1 MENREESKGDDLTEK
16 QKKFC
21 GEYIFDFN
29 ATRSYKIAY
38 QNTSDAAA
46 RSSSSELLTKPN
58 IQAYIAELQADLSKT
73 SGISRLKVLKEHE
86 KIAFSSIAKLHN
98 TWIERKKF
106 DELSDEEKA
115 CISEIQ
121 TQVRRIVIEG
131 MDAPVEV
138 EFVKVK
144 LFDKQKS
151 LDSISKMLGFDA
163 ASKVEIKSDEKQVII
178 IGGKEI
184 EF

>member
-1 MENREESKGDDLTEK
+1 MESKEESKGDDLTGK

-21 GEYIFDFN
+21 EEYIFDFN
-29 ATRSYKIAY
+29 ATR
-38 QNTSDAAA
+38 AAKA
-46 RSSSSELLTKPN
+46 AGYSEDTAGQMGHENLKKPE
-58 IQAYIAELQADLSKT
+58 IQAYITELQSDLSKT
-73 SGISRLKVLKEHE
+73 SGISRLKVLREHE
-86 KIAFSSIAKLHN
+86 KLAFSSIAKLHN

-106 DELSDEEKA
+106 EELSDEEKA

-121 TQVRRIVIEG
+121 TQIRR
-131 MDAPVEV
+131 APEEDGGGTV
-138 EFVKVK
+138 EFVKIK

-151 LDSISKMLGFDA
+151 LDSISKMLGFDS

>member
-1 MENREESKGDDLTEK
+1 MENRESESKGDELTGK
-16 QKKFC
+16 QKRFC
-21 GEYIFDFN
+21 EEYIFDFN
-29 ATRSYKIAY
+29 ATRAAKVAGYSEQTAY
-38 QNTSDAAA
+38 SIGN
-46 RSSSSELLTKPN
+46 ENLKKPE
-58 IQAYIAELQADLSKT
+58 IQAYITELQGDLSKT

-98 TWIERKKF
+98 SWIERKKF
-106 DELSDEEKA
+106 EELSDDEKA

-121 TQVRRIVIEG
+121 TQIRKIVIEG
-131 MDAPVEV
+131 VDAPVEI